1 MIIGTDSIIHN
12 PIHRSGPGRFIPM
25 KSAERFSWWFFVLI
39 MLLFGA
45 LLHFSLSELNPDWF
59 SYQVIYES
67 DGAWL
72 SERGRDPAFLVLIA
86 MFANFFG
93 SDGYEAFR
101 IFFAF
106 YFLLFLALLS
116 SGCIFKLNLTKNGCV
131 FLMIALVFLGCTR
144 FTIQIREGLAI
155 TLIVFSMALIHK
167 RSCVPEQF
175 HLRKS
180 KRRLGEWLCIA
191 GEFSLLILAALIHA
205 GTLPVLPIYL
215 GALWAAGQGETE
227 RAQAWRLRLLWVFTF
242 SIAGLSIGQLHLG
255 GAMERI
261 ATETAGNRLMEAKAL
276 SVQQLGL
283 WVLYGA
289 ACWLVF
295 RAIRSSV
302 KQQQIIGTFASF
314 MQILAGPVITAAYVS
329 ILLALMLGISPLF
342 VATYVRWL
350 HLFLALAL
358 LGLAVTDRCTWL
370 MKLVGVFLI
379 VDQLR
384 SILDAIS
391 IYSGVSLL

>member
-1 MIIGTDSIIHN
+1 
-12 PIHRSGPGRFIPM
+12 
-25 KSAERFSWWFFVLI
+25 
-39 MLLFGA
+39 
-45 LLHFSLSELNPDWF
+45 
-59 SYQVIYES
+59 
-67 DGAWL
+67 
-72 SERGRDPAFLVLIA
+72 
-86 MFANFFG
+86 
-93 SDGYEAFR
+93 
-101 IFFAF
+101 
-106 YFLLFLALLS
+106 
-116 SGCIFKLNLTKNGCV
+116 
-131 FLMIALVFLGCTR
+131 
-144 FTIQIREGLAI
+144 
-155 TLIVFSMALIHK
+155 
-167 RSCVPEQF
+167 
-175 HLRKS
+175 
-180 KRRLGEWLCIA
+180 
-191 GEFSLLILAALIHA
+191 
-205 GTLPVLPIYL
+205 
-215 GALWAAGQGETE
+215 
-227 RAQAWRLRLLWVFTF
+227 
-242 SIAGLSIGQLHLG
+242 
-255 GAMERI
+255 MERI
-261 ATETAGNRLMEAKAL
+261 ATETAGDRLMEAKAL